1 VRKEF
6 PLKTSNEID
15 MMLNKRHT
23 DSLPS
28 LKDMRIGRAKEVLSK
43 WMGGENL
50 DIAAKEIVRLVKFEI
65 DLKAYNETPKAI
77 LETHARECHLTFHD
91 RLTFLKEKSERGM
104 LWSRDGSDRPYI
116 S

>member
-1 VRKEF
+1 MV
-6 PLKTSNEID
+6 
-15 MMLNKRHT
+15 LNKRLT
-23 DSLPS
+23 NSAPS

-65 DLKAYNETPKAI
+65 DLKAYNETGYPVR
-77 LETHARECHLTFHD
+77 LNGTFHD

-104 LWSRDGSDRPYI
+104 LWSRYPVENS
-116 S
+116 